1 MNHFQIS
8 TFTGLIHNQPTQ
20 LINARELHE
29 HLQVGKMFAHWIRD
43 RIEQYGFTENED
55 FLRLPNLASGKNQG
69 FTAFFGGNNKV
80 DYHLTLD
87 MAKELCMLERSELGR
102 QARRYFI
109 EQEKHARTLAE
120 QNAKLLA
127 SIPPFLL
134 SNPDTTTRLIERAQN
149 AFFVAHPE
157 GKEILRY
164 REMGLTNAEIA
175 KLLNIGKT
183 TLKRRLTTIFS
194 LGLAERKPSPF
205 GVKATQPTQLTLM
218 AKVEKIDQILFD
230 IEMAEE
236 KH

>member
-8 TFTGLIHNQPTQ
+8 TFTGLISNQPIQ
-20 LINARELHE
+20 LVNARELHQTLE
-29 HLQVGKMFAHWIRD
+29 NGKQFSDWIQHRISKYKFAENLDFIVVHQLVNVD
-43 RIEQYGFTENED
+43 RG
-55 FLRLPNLASGKNQG
+55 
-69 FTAFFGGNNKV
+69 FFGMRQENIK
-80 DYHLTLD
+80 DYHITLD

-109 EQEKHARTLAE
+109 EQEKNAKALAE

-127 SIPPFLL
+127 QIPPFLL

-183 TLKRRLTTIFS
+183 TLRRRLATIFS

-218 AKVEKIDQILFD
+218 A
-230 IEMAEE
+230 
-236 KH
+236 